1 MKSVK
6 NNRCQFQ
13 RGCWEIG
20 KKAYSLDTGNYA
32 TWDNY
37 LLAQCYQTSEE
48 RDKVIDVLEPLQ
60 HKNFVWWNLHLG
72 LAYDHVKK
80 FEIAK
85 NHFEFVKKFLKEN
98 HLSKIKFALKKQNQH
113 VNTYPYIET
122 ILKKYDFE

>member
-1 MKSVK
+1 M
-6 NNRCQFQ
+6 
-13 RGCWEIG
+13 
-20 KKAYSLDTGNYA
+20 
-32 TWDNY
+32 
-37 LLAQCYQTSEE
+37 
-48 RDKVIDVLEPLQ
+48 
-60 HKNFVWWNLHLG
+60 HLG

-113 VNTYPYIET
+113 INTYPYIET